1 MTSSVAPAVANQLD
15 WDCPVP
21 LHRLTFLD
29 EGNETTV
36 GRTDIGSYCVLP
48 SDGAALLRRLAA
60 GDTPR
65 AAAEWYHQEYGET
78 ADVEEFLLAVDE
90 LGFRA
95 TDTDPIIA
103 GGNTTA
109 RKRHRPAPRHRLPTV
124 RWQQLG
130 TVAFSPIAWLAYG
143 ALIVAAIIAMTNRPE
158 LAPHSAQLLFTQ
170 YLTVL
175 ELVLF
180 LGQFPLIL
188 IHEGFHTLAG
198 RRLGLPSSLRIGRR
212 LYFVVLET
220 SLDGLVGVP
229 RGKRYLPML
238 AGMLADLLVIAALTL
253 IANAF
258 IGPDGVISPF
268 SALCLAL
275 AFSTVLRFTWQFYF
289 FLRTDL
295 YYVVNTGLR
304 CVNLQQTAKQLLANR
319 WYRLTRQHRKL
330 HDETTWHPHDYAVA
344 RYYAWFLLFGYSLA
358 VVLFPLVV
366 IPTMVQVMTSVWD
379 TVAGHR
385 DTLGAIDGIVFLAL
399 NIGQILLVFVIS
411 RRDRRRAAPTSAH
424 LLG

>member
-1 MTSSVAPAVANQLD
+1 MTSSVAPAVANQVD
-15 WDCPVP
+15 WDRPVP

-29 EGNETTV
+29 EGDETTV
-36 GRTDIGSYCVLP
+36 GRTDTGSYCVLP
-48 SDGAALLRRLAA
+48 SDGAALLRRLSA

-65 AAAEWYHQEYGET
+65 AAAEWYRREYGET

-90 LGFRA
+90 LGFRV
-95 TDTDPIIA
+95 TDTDPIRRVQTPA
-103 GGNTTA
+103 K
-109 RKRHRPAPRHRLPTV
+109 KRHRPAPRHRLPTV

-130 TVAFSPIAWLAYG
+130 AFAFSPIAWLMYG

-229 RGKRYLPML
+229 RSKRYLPML
-238 AGMLADLLVIAALTL
+238 AGMLADLLVVAALTL

-258 IGPDGVISPF
+258 IGADGAIPGF

-295 YYVVNTGLR
+295 YYVVNTALR

-319 WYRLTRQHRKL
+319 WHRLTRQYRKL
-330 HDETTWHPHDYAVA
+330 HDETSWHPRDHAVA

-366 IPTMVQVMTSVWD
+366 IPTMWQVMTSVWD

-385 DTLGAIDGIVFLAL
+385 DTVGAIDGIVFLAL
-399 NIGQILLVFVIS
+399 NIGQILLVLVIS

>member
-1 MTSSVAPAVANQLD
+1 V
-15 WDCPVP
+15 
-21 LHRLTFLD
+21 
-29 EGNETTV
+29 
-36 GRTDIGSYCVLP
+36 
-48 SDGAALLRRLAA
+48 
-60 GDTPR
+60 
-65 AAAEWYHQEYGET
+65 YGG
-78 ADVEEFLLAVDE
+78 V
-90 LGFRA
+90 
-95 TDTDPIIA
+95 
-103 GGNTTA
+103 
-109 RKRHRPAPRHRLPTV
+109 
-124 RWQQLG
+124 
-130 TVAFSPIAWLAYG
+130 
-143 ALIVAAIIAMTNRPE
+143 IVAAIMAMIRRPE

-198 RRLGLPSSLRIGRR
+198 RRLGLPSSLRVGRR

-229 RGKRYLPML
+229 RAKRYLPMM
-238 AGMLADLLVIAALTL
+238 AGMLADLLVIAVLTL

-258 IGPDGVISPF
+258 IGADGAIPPI

-275 AFSTVLRFTWQFYF
+275 SFSTVLRFTWQFYF

-295 YYVVNTGLR
+295 YYVVNTALR

-319 WYRLTRQHRKL
+319 WHRLTGQHHKL
-330 HDETTWHPHDYAVA
+330 RDESSWHPRDHAIA
-344 RYYAWFLLFGYSLA
+344 RYYSWLLFVGYSLA
-358 VVLFPLVV
+358 AVLFPLVV
-366 IPTMVQVMTSVWD
+366 IPTMWQVMVSVWD

-399 NIGQILLVFVIS
+399 NIGQILLVLVIT
-411 RRDRRRAAPTSAH
+411 RRDRRRATPASAH